1 MSAAT
6 ISWLGLGVGRGGGWR
21 QSCHYMDVNAK
32 RYLKTTCVTKTDYFV
47 SIPYLDDYSEVF

>member
-6 ISWLGLGVGRGGGWR
+6 ISWLGLGVGGGR

-47 SIPYLDDYSEVF
+47 SIPYLDDNSEVF

>member
-6 ISWLGLGVGRGGGWR
+6 ISWLGLGVGGGGR

-47 SIPYLDDYSEVF
+47 SIPYLDDNSEVF